1 MKKES
6 LLEIKTIGELKK
18 SKYKVLS
25 VRDEIRKNLLEK
37 LARRENVFEGLWGY
51 DETVIPQL
59 INALIAGHDI
69 ILLGERGQGK
79 SRLIR
84 MLVSLLDEYVP
95 AIDGCEINDN
105 PYSPICARCKRLV
118 EERGDN
124 VKIRW
129 VPREER
135 FGEKLATPDTTV
147 ADLIGDIDPIKVAQG
162 RPLSDPE
169 VIHFGIIPRTNR
181 GIFAINELPD
191 LPERVQVALF
201 NVMEERDIQIKGYK
215 IRLPLDI
222 LVVATANPEDYTARG
237 RIVTPLKDRFNS
249 MIRTHYPQ
257 KREIELK
264 IAEQESY
271 LRKIKDGINI
281 EVPQFIGS
289 IISEFT
295 MQARKS
301 EDISQHSGVS
311 VRMTISNYD
320 IVLASAYKRAYI
332 LKEKIAVPRMT
343 DLFYMIYTS
352 IGKVEIEAIAE
363 RNEVEILER
372 IFKKTVKIVFDEY
385 FKVHEFEPLIL
396 LFREDFKF
404 ETSDMKPSSEYV
416 MVFEKVPSLFK
427 LADRLGKRTEA
438 EFLASYLEFF
448 LEGLYVYNRLTREVI
463 SGRYYYS
470 SNPYVRSI

>member
-1 MKKES
+1 
-6 LLEIKTIGELKK
+6 
-18 SKYKVLS
+18 
-25 VRDEIRKNLLEK
+25 
-37 LARRENVFEGLWGY
+37 
-51 DETVIPQL
+51 
-59 INALIAGHDI
+59 
-69 ILLGERGQGK
+69 
-79 SRLIR
+79 
-84 MLVSLLDEYVP
+84 
-95 AIDGCEINDN
+95 
-105 PYSPICARCKRLV
+105 
-118 EERGDN
+118 
-124 VKIRW
+124 
-129 VPREER
+129 
-135 FGEKLATPDTTV
+135 
-147 ADLIGDIDPIKVAQG
+147 
-162 RPLSDPE
+162 
-169 VIHFGIIPRTNR
+169 
-181 GIFAINELPD
+181 
-191 LPERVQVALF
+191 
-201 NVMEERDIQIKGYK
+201 
-215 IRLPLDI
+215 
-222 LVVATANPEDYTARG
+222 
-237 RIVTPLKDRFNS
+237 

-332 LKEKIAVPRMT
+332 LKEKIAVPRMS

-363 RNEVEILER
+363 KNEIEILER